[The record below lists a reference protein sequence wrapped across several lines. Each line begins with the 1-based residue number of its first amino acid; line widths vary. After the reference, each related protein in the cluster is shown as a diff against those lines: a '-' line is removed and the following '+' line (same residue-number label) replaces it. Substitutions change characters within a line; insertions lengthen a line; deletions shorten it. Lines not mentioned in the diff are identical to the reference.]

1 MTTCRAW
8 THVGLATCRPDTGD
22 EGEGRW
28 REGGGSALGLQ
39 TPLRGPSY
47 GRLDK
52 ARLEADRP
60 EGRLLQVQVR
70 ERMRA

>member
-1 MTTCRAW
+1 M
-8 THVGLATCRPDTGD
+8 
-22 EGEGRW
+22 
-28 REGGGSALGLQ
+28 GLQ
-39 TPLRGPSY
+39 TPLCGPNY